1 MFNCLLIHLKW
12 DILIF
17 FFTVLPLNTKQT
29 AEHSSQ
35 HLSDASQ
42 APTAT
47 DAADHIFCLYQEM
60 CRHGH
65 LFVMKVCCLSES
77 AMGTQENQSQA
88 LAVSRA
94 NRGGNVALQL
104 SEMVEQRAIIFVVG
118 YQCLSLAFGE
128 YFETISYSQGV
139 PNHGPWRSLR
149 LKIPY
154 KCPADCLKP
163 YCFYGGFNLSL
174 MGRVL

>member
-1 MFNCLLIHLKW
+1 
-12 DILIF
+12 
-17 FFTVLPLNTKQT
+17 
-29 AEHSSQ
+29 
-35 HLSDASQ
+35 
-42 APTAT
+42 
-47 DAADHIFCLYQEM
+47 M